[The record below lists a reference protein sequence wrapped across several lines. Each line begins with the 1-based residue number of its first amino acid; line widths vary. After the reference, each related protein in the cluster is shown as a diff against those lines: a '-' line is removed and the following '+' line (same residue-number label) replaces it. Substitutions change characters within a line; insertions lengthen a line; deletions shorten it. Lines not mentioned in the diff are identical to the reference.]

1 MHGGV
6 VYQKH
11 EEMPNQ
17 EGVPMPMSKTAMHHF
32 KSLEEYK
39 RHKEE
44 EHGLRK
50 IEKGEDE
57 SEAKNKSHDEK
68 IAEREERRRI
78 HEAEKL
84 EKERLKLYKQKKNKE
99 ASREL
104 RFEENF
110 KSPNM
115 NA

>member
-1 MHGGV
+1 M
-6 VYQKH
+6 
-11 EEMPNQ
+11 
-17 EGVPMPMSKTAMHHF
+17 
-32 KSLEEYK
+32 
-39 RHKEE
+39 
-44 EHGLRK
+44 RK